1 MQKKTCRYSR
11 SLIFYSFLFW
21 VVRYTKLDNELMKN
35 VTCTSQQTYTENPD
49 KNLFSIAPVFNVI
62 SQTYD
67 PEFYRERN

>member
-11 SLIFYSFLFW
+11 SLIFYSFIFW
-21 VVRYTKLDNELMKN
+21 VVQSTINELMKN

-49 KNLFSIAPVFNVI
+49 KNLFSIAAVFNVI

-67 PEFYRERN
+67 PEFY